1 MPFPLIFARLLR
13 TLGFYALGV
22 CALAVLSACG
32 GGGSGVNAGSGGGGD
47 IPASAV
53 IDLGVSVVAHN
64 TDCASNGC
72 AARAAER
79 RADGEFKN
87 LGANHNPLDRINADF
102 AYARGFTGKGVTV
115 AVADHGINMDH
126 PEFAGRITL
135 GYNAGNLSKT
145 PEDDFGHGTAVA
157 GIIAAAKDDSSTVG
171 AGMHG
176 VAYDAIIIPIRILD
190 INAEANKKSCT
201 PGKIPHGCDSIS
213 SSDTAAGIRHGIDNA
228 FVVNNSWGGAPIVTT
243 LQGVGV
249 LRPEIEVTHEWRQA
263 FLSAADPDKD
273 RVIVFAAG
281 NEGWNTETGVVR
293 DVDDYLRDGRQRGKL
308 SVSAN
313 LPGEWGMTP
322 AKFPQ
327 LLGHWLHVVALDTD
341 DRIASFSNGCGAAQ
355 AWCIAA
361 PGTRIVAPN
370 TTLFSDKDGKQ
381 VREGTSFAAPMV
393 SGAAAILKSAFPNLS
408 AQQVVT
414 LLLMSANKN
423 GHFKNSDVY
432 GQGMLD
438 LEAATRPQTHATCGE
453 DGYDCPHRRAAPSGL
468 RLATAQSG
476 GTDGLEIHDFAFADL
491 ADSRIHPSPV
501 FGDAFSRSNAAAGF
515 VDAFDRAYQTRI
527 SGLSGAPVALQGDPA
542 QAMRED
548 AGMRTRTLADGFFAR
563 ETRGGLPAEF
573 GWRARRGDFSAA
585 LTEARNWRAGNA
597 AGAWDAAFALGA
609 DRWRGVEFAAG
620 ALRAGFRAAEF
631 SATDSLLRQWF
642 LGRDFAGGG
651 WSVSPEAGFFDED
664 GSILGA
670 GFAGGFAAQGAR
682 TFYGKVDGAANL
694 GFGLRGFAGAL
705 LAQTSAKNGPHSA
718 RFSNLRAGGWQAGL
732 GGERWQFSFWRPAG
746 VLSGEMRIAGVAGYD
761 QSGKYRA
768 SESRV
773 DLSAGHARRLTF
785 AASDAEG
792 DVWWSAEKELGGAAR
807 FSVSGGR
814 TF

>member
-1 MPFPLIFARLLR
+1 MRPRRSIRLRRRRGKRRKRRKRRRRRRHPRARCHRPWRQRRRPQHRLR
-13 TLGFYALGV
+13 LQRLR
-22 CALAVLSACG
+22 
-32 GGGSGVNAGSGGGGD
+32 N
-47 IPASAV
+47 P
-53 IDLGVSVVAHN
+53 
-64 TDCASNGC
+64 
-72 AARAAER
+72 RR
-79 RADGEFKN
+79 RAPRRRRIQN
-87 LGANHNPLDRINADF
+87 IGANHNPLDRINAHF

-135 GYNAGNLSKT
+135 EYNAARNEDPNM
-145 PEDDFGHGTAVA
+145 PEDDTGHGTAVA
-157 GIIAAAKDDSSTVG
+157 GIIAAAKDDSSAVG

-176 VAYDAIIIPIRILD
+176 VAYEAAIIPIRVLVY
-190 INAEANKKSCT
+190 EPKTEEFCYPSQCF
-201 PGKIPHGCDSIS
+201 
-213 SSDTAAGIRHGIDNA
+213 TAAGQRPDEQGFMAGIQHGIDNA

-249 LRPEIEVTHEWRQA
+249 LRPENRVNENVRKI

-281 NEGWNTETGVVR
+281 NEGWNTETGVVK

-322 AKFPQ
+322 EKFPQ

-355 AWCIAA
+355 AWCLAA

-381 VREGTSFAAPMV
+381 VRQGTSYAAPMV

-423 GHFKNSDVY
+423 GHFSDSDVY

-453 DGYDCPHRRAAPSGL
+453 EGYDCPHRRAVSSASGL

-476 GTDGLEIHDFAFADL
+476 GADGLEIHDFAFADL

-527 SGLSGAPVALQGDPA
+527 SGLSGAPVALRGDPA

-631 SATDSLLRQWF
+631 SATDALLRQWF

-705 LAQTSAKNGPHSA
+705 LAQTSADNGPHSA